1 MLVSRALNFEYLQR
15 NFRQIISSTWEETFI
30 LDYIVIGAGQSGLA
44 ISHYLSQQNCKYL
57 VLDAND
63 KVGRSW
69 LNRWDSLKL
78 FTPSEYN
85 HLPGLPFSF
94 PKGYYPDKHQV
105 AEYLQHYVE
114 HHKMP
119 IKHNQQVTNVEKEG
133 GHFLV
138 ASNEEQFK
146 SKHVI
151 VATGPFHTPFIPE
164 CHENITEDVNQFHS
178 ENYENPAQLKDGSA
192 LVVGAGDSGVQI
204 LDEISKTNRT
214 VYFSGCDTLKSIPQ
228 EFFGKTLWWWF
239 SKIGVLSAHKYS
251 WLGKKLKQGVQPII
265 GTDVKSVLARD
276 NVRSVGRTLSA
287 NETTITFEKANIDS
301 IKNIIW
307 ATGYKPNFSW
317 LKGITYDE
325 SFYPNNF
332 RGISSDLSGL
342 AFIGLPWTYTRG
354 SATLGA

>member
-1 MLVSRALNFEYLQR
+1 M
-15 NFRQIISSTWEETFI
+15 
-30 LDYIVIGAGQSGLA
+30 
-44 ISHYLSQQNCKYL
+44 
-57 VLDAND
+57 
-63 KVGRSW
+63 
-69 LNRWDSLKL
+69 
-78 FTPSEYN
+78 
-85 HLPGLPFSF
+85 
-94 PKGYYPDKHQV
+94 
-105 AEYLQHYVE
+105 
-114 HHKMP
+114 
-119 IKHNQQVTNVEKEG
+119 TNVKKEG
-133 GHFLV
+133 EHFLV
-138 ASNEEQFK
+138 TSNKEQFK

-151 VATGPFHTPFIPE
+151 VATGPFHTPFIPK
-164 CHENITEDVNQFHS
+164 CHENIPDNVIQFHS
-178 ENYENPAQLKDGSA
+178 ENYKSPSQLKDGSA

-228 EFFGKTLWWWF
+228 EFLGKTLWWWF

-287 NETTITFEKANIDS
+287 NETNIIFEKANIDS

-342 AFIGLPWTYTRG
+342 AFIGLPWMYTRG
-354 SATLGA
+354 SATLGGVNKDAEYLAENFFGIND